1 MLLSR
6 PTSGME
12 DVTGL
17 VTDLLASSTSL
28 LAMAAAGLLLR
39 DSGGA
44 LTTVGT
50 TPATVGTTPAGRD
63 LQAMLEAVVR
73 GPAQACARQGLAID
87 LPDLGDAARAWPEL
101 AELAHGQGLRS
112 VHCIPVRW
120 SGSVLGVLVLLH
132 DAPGGLERE
141 DRALAQ
147 ALTDIAAITLVQSR
161 AADEHGKVTSQLLKA
176 LETRGVI
183 EQAKGVLSQ
192 LAGIG
197 VEVAFAVL
205 RRYARDHNRKLSEV
219 AADVVERRPAA
230 AEVLAHDVKR
240 PGNMRTRP

>member
-12 DVTGL
+12 DVAGL

-50 TPATVGTTPAGRD
+50 TPAGRD
-63 LQAMLEAVVR
+63 LQAMLEAVMR
-73 GPAQACARQGLAID
+73 GPAQACASQGLAID

-101 AELAHGQGLRS
+101 AELARGQGLRS

-147 ALTDIAAITLVQSR
+147 ALTDIATITLVQSR
-161 AADEHGKVTSQLLKA
+161 AADEHGKVTSQLLRA
-176 LETRGVI
+176 LETRGVL

-219 AADVVERRPAA
+219 AADVVERRLAA

-240 PGNMRTRP
+240 PGTRRTRP